1 MIIGDSLPFIQD
13 YVLALNA
20 AIKEQSPDA
29 ALTRIQRY
37 WLSFV
42 ILGLLVTNTLCWARF
57 ERFSCGT
64 YAMSSICW
72 MFKKAKVAWNLLLY
86 ASVIKII
93 ERYGIKSGVLVIDDT
108 DSERSKNTTQI
119 ARVHKIRDKKRS
131 GFYSGQ
137 NLVFLLLVTDKLSVP
152 VGFSFYEPDPVI
164 TAWKI
169 EDKRLRKKGVA
180 KSFRPP
186 IPERNPDYPT
196 KIALSLKLL
205 NEFTKGFSFIRIKA
219 IIADNLYSSKEF
231 FDGATKLTGQPQVI
245 SQIKKTQLINVNGK
259 FTPVG
264 DFFASYSGKTEEVTL
279 RHTPKKIT
287 YRSAKFKIKSHDKR
301 LYVIAIKH
309 EDEEEYRY
317 LVANDTT
324 WRDIDIIKTYAFRW
338 LVEVFIQDWK
348 SYEGW
353 DQLAMQR
360 GIDGSEHGVII
371 SLLSDHALH
380 FHQDQLAL
388 YQNKEPAATV
398 GSLREKVMMESLL
411 AFIKNIV
418 ASDDPKTIFDEYASK
433 ISEFFKLKSSIK
445 HMRGIDMEE
454 LQPSV

>member
-1 MIIGDSLPFIQD
+1 M
-13 YVLALNA
+13 
-20 AIKEQSPDA
+20 
-29 ALTRIQRY
+29 
-37 WLSFV
+37 
-42 ILGLLVTNTLCWARF
+42 
-57 ERFSCGT
+57 
-64 YAMSSICW
+64 
-72 MFKKAKVAWNLLLY
+72 
-86 ASVIKII
+86 
-93 ERYGIKSGVLVIDDT
+93 
-108 DSERSKNTTQI
+108 
-119 ARVHKIRDKKRS
+119 
-131 GFYSGQ
+131 
-137 NLVFLLLVTDKLSVP
+137 
-152 VGFSFYEPDPVI
+152 
-164 TAWKI
+164 
-169 EDKRLRKKGVA
+169 
-180 KSFRPP
+180 
-186 IPERNPDYPT
+186 
-196 KIALSLKLL
+196 
-205 NEFTKGFSFIRIKA
+205 
-219 IIADNLYSSKEF
+219 
-231 FDGATKLTGQPQVI
+231 
-245 SQIKKTQLINVNGK
+245 INVNGK

-264 DFFASYSGKTEEVTL
+264 DFFASYGGKTEEVTL

-287 YRSAKFKIKSHDKR
+287 YRSAKFKVKSHDKR

-433 ISEFFKLKSSIK
+433 ISEFFKLKSSTK

>member
-93 ERYGIKSGVLVIDDT
+93 EHYGIKSGVLVIDDT

-186 IPERNPDYPT
+186 IPERNPNYPT

-205 NEFTKGFSFIRIKA
+205 NEFNNGFSFIRIKA

-245 SQIKKTQLINVNGK
+245 SQIKK
-259 FTPVG
+259 
-264 DFFASYSGKTEEVTL
+264 
-279 RHTPKKIT
+279 
-287 YRSAKFKIKSHDKR
+287 
-301 LYVIAIKH
+301 
-309 EDEEEYRY
+309 
-317 LVANDTT
+317 
-324 WRDIDIIKTYAFRW
+324 
-338 LVEVFIQDWK
+338 
-348 SYEGW
+348 
-353 DQLAMQR
+353 
-360 GIDGSEHGVII
+360 
-371 SLLSDHALH
+371 
-380 FHQDQLAL
+380 
-388 YQNKEPAATV
+388 
-398 GSLREKVMMESLL
+398 
-411 AFIKNIV
+411 
-418 ASDDPKTIFDEYASK
+418 
-433 ISEFFKLKSSIK
+433 
-445 HMRGIDMEE
+445 
-454 LQPSV
+454 PS

>member
-1 MIIGDSLPFIQD
+1 
-13 YVLALNA
+13 
-20 AIKEQSPDA
+20 
-29 ALTRIQRY
+29 
-37 WLSFV
+37 
-42 ILGLLVTNTLCWARF
+42 
-57 ERFSCGT
+57 
-64 YAMSSICW
+64 
-72 MFKKAKVAWNLLLY
+72 
-86 ASVIKII
+86 
-93 ERYGIKSGVLVIDDT
+93 
-108 DSERSKNTTQI
+108 
-119 ARVHKIRDKKRS
+119 
-131 GFYSGQ
+131 
-137 NLVFLLLVTDKLSVP
+137 
-152 VGFSFYEPDPVI
+152 
-164 TAWKI
+164 
-169 EDKRLRKKGVA
+169 VA

-186 IPERNPDYPT
+186 LPERNPDYPT

-205 NEFTKGFSFIRIKA
+205 NEFNKGFSFIRIKA

-418 ASDDPKTIFDEYASK
+418 AEVERRISQKSDQAVIFEGDPAWKLTLAGSVASIMCNKYSKPVFIFKKMDKESCGSVRSPKGTNSVDAMKTCSDLLLTFGGHANASGFRAK
-433 ISEFFKLKSSIK
+433 NENLGTFESRLNEFFNPLGESKK
-445 HMRGIDMEE
+445 
-454 LQPSV
+454 

>member
-93 ERYGIKSGVLVIDDT
+93 EHYGIKSGVLVIDDT

-152 VGFSFYEPDPVI
+152 VGF
-164 TAWKI
+164 
-169 EDKRLRKKGVA
+169 
-180 KSFRPP
+180 
-186 IPERNPDYPT
+186 
-196 KIALSLKLL
+196 
-205 NEFTKGFSFIRIKA
+205 
-219 IIADNLYSSKEF
+219 
-231 FDGATKLTGQPQVI
+231 
-245 SQIKKTQLINVNGK
+245 
-259 FTPVG
+259 
-264 DFFASYSGKTEEVTL
+264 
-279 RHTPKKIT
+279 
-287 YRSAKFKIKSHDKR
+287 
-301 LYVIAIKH
+301 
-309 EDEEEYRY
+309 
-317 LVANDTT
+317 
-324 WRDIDIIKTYAFRW
+324 
-338 LVEVFIQDWK
+338 
-348 SYEGW
+348 
-353 DQLAMQR
+353 
-360 GIDGSEHGVII
+360 
-371 SLLSDHALH
+371 
-380 FHQDQLAL
+380 
-388 YQNKEPAATV
+388 
-398 GSLREKVMMESLL
+398 
-411 AFIKNIV
+411 
-418 ASDDPKTIFDEYASK
+418 
-433 ISEFFKLKSSIK
+433 
-445 HMRGIDMEE
+445 
-454 LQPSV
+454 